1 MNTSSCKPIRYRTCS
16 LNRRQSIESLFSIN
30 SILDFLFSM
39 LMVHVINIIVVR
51 ITNYKKISS
60 RTAADPPEQIR
71 YKLKLYLERYS
82 LVFNR
87 RFAYGLA
94 IWLCL
99 QIRQIDLVSEQTT
112 VPFFNAKMRG
122 KFSGQTNDFQR
133 QFLSKLPEH
142 AGN

>member
-1 MNTSSCKPIRYRTCS
+1 
-16 LNRRQSIESLFSIN
+16 
-30 SILDFLFSM
+30 M

-51 ITNYKKISS
+51 ITNRSVYYKKISS

-71 YKLKLYLERYS
+71 YKLKVYSGRYS
-82 LVFNR
+82 LVSNR

-112 VPFFNAKMRG
+112 VSFFNAKMRG
-122 KFSGQTNDFQR
+122 KFSGQTSDFKR
-133 QFLSKLPEH
+133 QFLSKPPEH
-142 AGN
+142 ASN

>member
-1 MNTSSCKPIRYRTCS
+1 
-16 LNRRQSIESLFSIN
+16 
-30 SILDFLFSM
+30 M

-71 YKLKLYLERYS
+71 YKLKLYLGRYS
-82 LVFNR
+82 LLFNR

-112 VPFFNAKMRG
+112 VSFF
-122 KFSGQTNDFQR
+122 
-133 QFLSKLPEH
+133 
-142 AGN
+142 

>member
-1 MNTSSCKPIRYRTCS
+1 
-16 LNRRQSIESLFSIN
+16 
-30 SILDFLFSM
+30 M
-39 LMVHVINIIVVR
+39 LMVYILLESELPIKSVYY
-51 ITNYKKISS
+51 TKIPS
-60 RTAADPPEQIR
+60 RSAADQLEQFR
-71 YKLKLYLERYS
+71 YKLKLYLGRYS

-112 VPFFNAKMRG
+112 VSFFNAKMRG
-122 KFSGQTNDFQR
+122 KFSGQTSDFQR

-142 AGN
+142 ASN

>member
-1 MNTSSCKPIRYRTCS
+1 
-16 LNRRQSIESLFSIN
+16 
-30 SILDFLFSM
+30 M
-39 LMVHVINIIVVR
+39 LMVHVINIIAVR

-60 RTAADPPEQIR
+60 PTASDPPEQIR
-71 YKLKLYLERYS
+71 FKLKLYLGRYS

-122 KFSGQTNDFQR
+122 KFSGQANDFQR

>member
-1 MNTSSCKPIRYRTCS
+1 
-16 LNRRQSIESLFSIN
+16 
-30 SILDFLFSM
+30 M

-51 ITNYKKISS
+51 ITNYTKISS
-60 RTAADPPEQIR
+60 RTAADPPERIR
-71 YKLKLYLERYS
+71 YKLKLYLGQYS

-112 VPFFNAKMRG
+112 VSFF
-122 KFSGQTNDFQR
+122 
-133 QFLSKLPEH
+133 
-142 AGN
+142 

>member
-1 MNTSSCKPIRYRTCS
+1 
-16 LNRRQSIESLFSIN
+16 
-30 SILDFLFSM
+30 M

-51 ITNYKKISS
+51 ITNCNKISS
-60 RTAADPPEQIR
+60 RTAADPPEQIP
-71 YKLKLYLERYS
+71 YKLKLYLGRYS
-82 LVFNR
+82 LVFNC

-94 IWLCL
+94 ICLCL

-112 VPFFNAKMRG
+112 VPFFNTKMRG

-142 AGN
+142 ASN